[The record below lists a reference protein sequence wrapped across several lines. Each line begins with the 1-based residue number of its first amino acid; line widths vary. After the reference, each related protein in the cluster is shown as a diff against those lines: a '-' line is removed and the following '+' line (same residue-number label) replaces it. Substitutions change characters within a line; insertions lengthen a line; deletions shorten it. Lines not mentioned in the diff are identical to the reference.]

1 MQHRRI
7 DFFQGEPVRQAQLT
21 NRYQKAAKYPL
32 LIGLDAEH
40 GVGWRLRT
48 GMEFPLMG
56 IVGAIRNDSL
66 IFRLGATI
74 ARHCKELGVH
84 INFAPVADINNN
96 AQNPVIGMRSF
107 GENRDN
113 VWHKTEMYIRGSLS
127 ENVLPVAKHFPGH
140 GDTDTDSHHALPL
153 ISQDRTRLD
162 SLELYPFKN

>member
-1 MQHRRI
+1 MPVYSNRDQEYEDRLEKIIREYNI
-7 DFFQGEPVRQAQLT
+7 GGLIFFQGEPVRQAQLT

-56 IVGAIRNDSL
+56 IAGAIRNDSL

-107 GENRDN
+107 GENRNN
-113 VWHKTEMYIRGSLS
+113 VWHKTEMYIRALSLKMFS
-127 ENVLPVAKHFPGH
+127 
-140 GDTDTDSHHALPL
+140 
-153 ISQDRTRLD
+153 R
-162 SLELYPFKN
+162 